1 MLDFIKDKSYYLLG
15 GTVVIL
21 VIVILIGSCANKNT
35 GSSYEK
41 IEEKMKLA
49 AKSYYDARKDKLP
62 KEDGGVVKVN
72 IGTLVDAELL
82 DEVKDP
88 KDKNSICT
96 GYVEVT
102 KVGDDYSYSPF
113 LNCKG
118 NYEPKYLTDVIKG
131 VTTDEYGNG
140 VYNLNG
146 EYVYR
151 GKDVNNYLKFD
162 NKIWRIIK
170 IDKDGDIKIV
180 SAEPTEDSYPYDT
193 AYNSESED
201 NSGITT
207 DYLKTDIRKTLNDY
221 YNDNFSK
228 EAKSKIIKKRLC
240 VGSYLLTDEF
250 SYEKECSKLTDYE
263 YIGLLNPTDYQNAS
277 LSADCKTL
285 DNRECSNYNYL
296 ANRNFRSW
304 LLNTFQEKSYKVLS
318 ISGGSIS
325 STTASNERRL
335 NFIIYLNND
344 VLISNGDGTENS
356 PFNIKK

>member
-15 GTVVIL
+15 GTVIIL
-21 VIVILIGSCANKNT
+21 VLVILIASCANKNT
-35 GSSYEK
+35 GSNYEK

-49 AKSYYDARKDKLP
+49 AKNYYDARKDKLP

-118 NYEPKYLTDVIKG
+118 NYEPKYLTDVIKS
-131 VTTDEYGNG
+131 VEIDEYGNG

-221 YNDNFSK
+221 YKSNLSK
-228 EAKSKIIKKRLC
+228 DAKSKIIKKELC
-240 VGSYLLTDEF
+240 IGGYLLTDEF
-250 SYEKECSKLTDYE
+250 SYEKECSKKTTTKE
-263 YIGLLNPTDYQNAS
+263 YISLLNVSDYQNAS
-277 LSADCKTL
+277 LSTECKTL
-285 DNRECSNYNYL
+285 ENRECSNYNYL
-296 ANRNFRSW
+296 ADYKFSSFFINPSSENSYSILYLSDRIYNSYANIELRVNPVVY
-304 LLNTFQEKSYKVLS
+304 LTDKSIKK
-318 ISGGSIS
+318 SG
-325 STTASNERRL
+325 N
-335 NFIIYLNND
+335 
-344 VLISNGDGTENS
+344 GTEAT
-356 PFNIKK
+356 PFLIK

>member
-21 VIVILIGSCANKNT
+21 IIIILVASCANKNT
-35 GSSYEK
+35 GTSYEK

-49 AKSYYDARKDKLP
+49 AKNYYDARKDKLP

-82 DEVKDP
+82 DEIKDP
-88 KDKNSICT
+88 KDSTNLCT

-102 KVGDDYSYSPF
+102 KVGEEYSYSPF

-118 NYEPKYLTDVIKG
+118 NYEPKYLTDVIKN
-131 VTTDEYGNG
+131 VKTDEYGNG

-162 NKIWRIIK
+162 DKLWRIVK

-228 EAKSKIIKKRLC
+228 EAKSKVVKKKLC
-240 VGSYLLTDEF
+240 VGGYLLTDAF
-250 SYEKECSKLTDYE
+250 SYDKECSKLTDYE
-263 YIGLLNPTDYQNAS
+263 YIGLLNISDYQNAS
-277 LSADCKTL
+277 LSTNCKTL
-285 DNRECSNYNYL
+285 EDRECANYNYL
-296 ANRNFRSW
+296 SYYKFNSFFINSSSKNSYYILYLSDNIYESYASTELRINPVINI
-304 LLNTFQEKSYKVLS
+304 TCKSIKKS
-318 ISGGSIS
+318 
-325 STTASNERRL
+325 
-335 NFIIYLNND
+335 
-344 VLISNGDGTENS
+344 GDGTVEN
-356 PFNIKK
+356 PFTIK

>member
-21 VIVILIGSCANKNT
+21 IIIILVASCANKNT
-35 GSSYEK
+35 GTSYEK

-49 AKSYYDARKDKLP
+49 AKNYYDARKDKLP

-82 DEVKDP
+82 DEITDP
-88 KDKNSICT
+88 KDSTNLCT

-102 KVGDDYSYSPF
+102 KVGEEYSYSPF

-118 NYEPKYLTDVIKG
+118 NYEPKHLTDVIKN
-131 VTTDEYGNG
+131 VKTDEYGNG

-162 NKIWRIIK
+162 DKLWRIVK

-228 EAKSKIIKKRLC
+228 EAKSKVVKKKLC
-240 VGSYLLTDEF
+240 VGGYLLTDAF
-250 SYEKECSKLTDYE
+250 SYDKECSKLTDYE

-277 LSADCKTL
+277 LSTDCKTL

-296 ANRNFRSW
+296 ATRNFRSW
-304 LLNTFQEKSYKVLS
+304 FSNTLEGKSYKVLN

-325 STTASNERRL
+325 NTTASNERRL
-335 NFIIYLNND
+335 NFVIYLNNKI
-344 VLISNGDGTENS
+344 LISSGNGTEEK
-356 PFNIKK
+356 PFDIKN